1 MAMKYKE
8 FAELVKSQVALLSKE
23 DKKWAA

>member
-23 DKKWAA
+23 DKK